1 MKQADS
7 NADTHPE
14 GSELSQR
21 EREEGLVIP
30 EGNKRG
36 FLEEVVMCWGLAAS
50 LLLRSGNVY
59 MRGFPGGISGK
70 ETACQ
75 RRRRGFDP
83 WVRKFPWRRKWL
95 PTPVFLPGKS
105 HGQRSLVGYSA
116 WGCEES
122 DMT

>member
-14 GSELSQR
+14 GSELSKR
-21 EREEGLVIP
+21 ERGGLGYP
-30 EGNKRG
+30 RGESKKG
-36 FLEEVVMCWGLAAS
+36 FLEEVVMCLAAG
-50 LLLRSGNVY
+50 LLIRSGKPLW
-59 MRGFPGGISGK
+59 RGFPGGTSGK
-70 ETACQ
+70 ETAC
-75 RRRRGFDP
+75 RWRRRGFDP

-95 PTPVFLPGKS
+95 STPVFLPGKS
-105 HGQRSLVGYSA
+105 HGQRSLVGYSP